1 MNATSYTLALSVL
14 KTMHPEPAEHRLS
27 PRGTL
32 RDKALFKV
40 EQSESLTV
48 DHGGKSLY
56 GCWQCILFGRD
67 GGGSPPEAAKNEIL
81 EHSGGNLPPG
91 TGYLGGS
98 RSGGRPDNIKP
109 LRTEHVWCVDL

>member
-40 EQSESLTV
+40 EQSESLRPTEIDKDFRV
-48 DHGGKSLY
+48 SER
-56 GCWQCILFGRD
+56 I
-67 GGGSPPEAAKNEIL
+67 SPPGFGKC
-81 EHSGGNLPPG
+81 
-91 TGYLGGS
+91 
-98 RSGGRPDNIKP
+98 
-109 LRTEHVWCVDL
+109 CVMSFL

>member
-56 GCWQCILFGRD
+56 GCGQCTLFG
-67 GGGSPPEAAKNEIL
+67 GGGGPRRRRRKMRFWSIREGISRRGRAIWEGRVRVAAQTI
-81 EHSGGNLPPG
+81 
-91 TGYLGGS
+91 
-98 RSGGRPDNIKP
+98 
-109 LRTEHVWCVDL
+109 